1 MPALRLEIFDTAP
14 AQDGTP
20 QPLVEAS
27 ALDEAKVAS
36 FEQGYSAGW
45 EDAAAAQQDEQ
56 TRIRA
61 DLARSLQSLAFT
73 FQDARNHVL
82 QAIRPLILEMTNR
95 LLPEVAR
102 EALAPT
108 VLEALMPMADDLAD
122 APLTL
127 ILNPAV
133 RDRVETLVQQ
143 ATGLPMVIEEE
154 PSLGEGQVYIRFGSA
169 ETRVDLTQVT
179 ADISA
184 AVRAFFS
191 LTTEESSHG

>member
-1 MPALRLEIFDTAP
+1 MPALLLEIFDTTIA
-14 AQDGTP
+14 ADGTP

-27 ALDEAKVAS
+27 ALDEARITS

-45 EDAAAAQQDEQ
+45 EDAAASQQGDQ

-61 DLARSLQSLAFT
+61 DLARNLQSLAFT
-73 FQDARNHVL
+73 FQDARSHVL

-108 VLEALMPMADDLAD
+108 VLDALMPMADELAE

-127 ILNPAV
+127 VLNPAM
-133 RDRVETLVQQ
+133 RDRVEGLVAQ

-154 PSLGEGQVYIRFGSA
+154 PSLDEGQVYIRFGPS
-169 ETRVDLTQVT
+169 ESKVDLTQVT
-179 ADISA
+179 TDITA

-191 LTTEESSHG
+191 LTTEDTPHG

>member
-1 MPALRLEIFDTAP
+1 MPALRLEIFDTVTAG
-14 AQDGTP
+14 DGTP

-27 ALDEAKVAS
+27 ALDDAKIAS

-45 EDAAAAQQDEQ
+45 EDAAAAQFDDQ

-61 DLARSLQSLAFT
+61 DLARNLQSLAFT
-73 FQDARNHVL
+73 FQDARSHVL

-108 VLEALMPMADDLAD
+108 VLEALMPLADEIAD

-127 ILNPAV
+127 VLNPAV
-133 RDRVETLVQQ
+133 RDQVEALVTQ
-143 ATGLPMVIEEE
+143 ATGLPMTIEEE
-154 PSLGEGQVYIRFGSA
+154 PSLSEGQVYIRFGPA

-179 ADISA
+179 DDIAA
-184 AVRAFFS
+184 AVRAFFTLS
-191 LTTEESSHG
+191 T